1 MYTTSLKTWAR
12 ALTIDTVLIGA
23 LVAGF
28 FFNVPYA
35 LAVSVFFIWWLCVLG
50 IFAQG
55 AVFLVISSSDSEIK
69 KLKLRLESQK
79 TAGLEGSALHAE
91 TLASLAKV
99 ERLYESVWTN
109 KLVKKLACSNT
120 FLVYHWVSD
129 VFLVSVLVIAGH
141 PVLASFKTMS
151 FLLSLMLISNARKD
165 FRTAN
170 GLQTEDDLEAD
181 FAARRAE
188 IHQSNNVVGGDFAGG
203 NTIKTK

>member
-35 LAVSVFFIWWLCVLG
+35 LAVSVFFMWWLCVLG

-55 AVFLVISSSDSEIK
+55 AVFLMISSSDSEI
-69 KLKLRLESQK
+69 
-79 TAGLEGSALHAE
+79 
-91 TLASLAKV
+91 
-99 ERLYESVWTN
+99 
-109 KLVKKLACSNT
+109 KKLACSNT

-141 PVLASFKTMS
+141 PVLASFKAMS
-151 FLLSLMLISNARKD
+151 FLLSLMLISNARKN

-188 IHQSNNVVGGDFAGG
+188 IHQLNNVVGGDFAGG
-203 NTIKTK
+203 NIIKTK